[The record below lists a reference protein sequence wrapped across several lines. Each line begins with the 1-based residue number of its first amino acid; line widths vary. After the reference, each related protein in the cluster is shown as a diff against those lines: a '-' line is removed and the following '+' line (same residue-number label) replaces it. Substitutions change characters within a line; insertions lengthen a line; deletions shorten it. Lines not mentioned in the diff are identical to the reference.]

1 MEELKER
8 IRVCF
13 EEFCSL
19 KTEKERKEHDA
30 KFPL

>member
-8 IRVCF
+8 IKVCF

-19 KTEKERKEHDA
+19 KTEKEKSMM
-30 KFPL
+30 LSLLL